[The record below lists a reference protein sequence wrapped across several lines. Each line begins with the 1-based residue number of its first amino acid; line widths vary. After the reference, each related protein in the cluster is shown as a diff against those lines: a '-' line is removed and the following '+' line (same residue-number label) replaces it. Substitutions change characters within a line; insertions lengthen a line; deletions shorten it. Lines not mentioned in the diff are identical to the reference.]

1 MYCPYEGCTA
11 RGFTGKHRRGTLNRH
26 MRLKHMTGQD
36 SVEQERR
43 YFCQVEICGKDYM
56 RQDALLKHQR
66 IKHPELRIPP
76 PVGRKPESQD

>member
-1 MYCPYEGCTA
+1 MHCPHEDC
-11 RGFTGKHRRGTLNRH
+11 RREFKGKHRRGTLHRH

-43 YFCQVEICGKDYM
+43 YFCEVEDCEKDYR

-66 IKHPELRIPP
+66 NKHPELGIPA
-76 PVGRKPESQD
+76 PVSRKQDQQE